1 MFNEIKTHEITV
13 DIVILTI
20 KDDSLQ
26 ALLVKRN
33 NEPFKDKW
41 AIPGGYVRM
50 SENLDEA
57 AMRVLKEKTNVENIY
72 LEQLYTFGDP
82 LRHPISR
89 VITCAYFALIRAED
103 VEVVTTN
110 DVTWH
115 KVFDL
120 PPLAFDHKEIIQY
133 SLKRTRER
141 LEMCPV
147 AYQLLNEKF
156 TLTEMQKAYEMI
168 MEKKLDK
175 RNFRKK
181 VVTTEGLR
189 ELNEFSKSPFVLSE
203 QHFKQT
209 LKRAFFNCALGNRHS
224 PTAAHRR
231 HRTRLFLFRL
241 RRCHYASPPSVCLLF
256 VCAS

>member
-20 KDDSLQ
+20 KDDALQ
-26 ALLVKRN
+26 VLLVKRN

-57 AMRVLKEKTNVENIY
+57 AMRVLKEKTNVDNIY

-82 LRHPISR
+82 LRHPVSR
-89 VITCAYFALIRAED
+89 VIPCAYFALIRAED
-103 VEVVTTN
+103 FNVVTTAELA
-110 DVTWH
+110 WH
-115 KVFDL
+115 KVSDL

-181 VVTTEGLR
+181 VITTDGLR
-189 ELNEFSKSPFVLSE
+189 ELNEFSKSSSKRPARLYTFDNIKLNS
-203 QHFKQT
+203 
-209 LKRAFFNCALGNRHS
+209 KRAHFIKKETKC
-224 PTAAHRR
+224 
-231 HRTRLFLFRL
+231 
-241 RRCHYASPPSVCLLF
+241 
-256 VCAS
+256 

>member
-1 MFNEIKTHEITV
+1 MIFNETKTHEITV
-13 DIVILTI
+13 DVVIVTL
-20 KDDSLQ
+20 KNDALQ
-26 ALLVKRN
+26 VLLVKRT

-41 AIPGGYVRM
+41 AIPGGYVRL
-50 SENLDEA
+50 SEDLDQA
-57 AMRVLKEKTNVENIY
+57 ALRVLKEKTAVDNIY

-82 LRHPISR
+82 LRHPVSR

-103 VEVVTTN
+103 IKVETTE
-110 DVTWH
+110 DLAWH

-120 PPLAFDHKEIIQY
+120 PPLAFDHKEIIEY

-147 AYQLLNEKF
+147 AYQLLNQKF

-181 VVTTEGLR
+181 VITTDGLR
-189 ELNEFSKSPFVLSE
+189 ELNEFSKSGSKRPARLYTFETIKLNS
-203 QHFKQT
+203 
-209 LKRAFFNCALGNRHS
+209 KRAHFIKKGD
-224 PTAAHRR
+224 
-231 HRTRLFLFRL
+231 
-241 RRCHYASPPSVCLLF
+241 
-256 VCAS
+256 

>member
-1 MFNEIKTHEITV
+1 MFNEVKTHEITV

-20 KDDSLQ
+20 KNDALNV
-26 ALLVKRN
+26 LLVKRN

-82 LRHPISR
+82 LRHPVSR
-89 VITCAYFALIRAED
+89 VITCAYFALIRSED
-103 VEVVTTN
+103 VEVVTS
-110 DVTWH
+110 DDLAWH
-115 KVFDL
+115 KVSEL
-120 PPLAFDHKEIIQY
+120 PPLAFDHKEIIEY

-181 VVTTEGLR
+181 VITTEGLR
-189 ELNEFSKSPFVLSE
+189 ELNEFSKSSSKRPARLYTFDNIKLNS
-203 QHFKQT
+203 
-209 LKRAFFNCALGNRHS
+209 KRAHFIKKGGKG
-224 PTAAHRR
+224 
-231 HRTRLFLFRL
+231 
-241 RRCHYASPPSVCLLF
+241 
-256 VCAS
+256 

>member
-1 MFNEIKTHEITV
+1 MFNEVKTHEITV
-13 DIVILTI
+13 DTVILTI
-20 KDDSLQ
+20 KGDALNV
-26 ALLVKRN
+26 LLVKRN

-57 AMRVLKEKTNVENIY
+57 AVRVLKEKTNVENIY

-82 LRHPISR
+82 LRHPVSR
-89 VITCAYFALIRAED
+89 VITCAYFALIRSED
-103 VEVVTTN
+103 VDVVTT
-110 DVTWH
+110 DDLAWH
-115 KVFDL
+115 KVSEL
-120 PPLAFDHKEIIQY
+120 PPLAFDHKEIIEY

-147 AYQLLNEKF
+147 AYQLLKEKF

-181 VVTTEGLR
+181 VITTEGLR
-189 ELNEFSKSPFVLSE
+189 ELNEFSKSSSKRPARLYTFDNIKLNS
-203 QHFKQT
+203 
-209 LKRAFFNCALGNRHS
+209 KRAHFIKKETKC
-224 PTAAHRR
+224 
-231 HRTRLFLFRL
+231 
-241 RRCHYASPPSVCLLF
+241 
-256 VCAS
+256 